1 MKRLALV
8 DDTFLRLESRRQPL
22 HIGMLMLL
30 QPPKDAGK
38 DFAKN
43 LAERLRSYT
52 QMTPPFNQRLVTRRG
67 IHYWTED
74 SELDLDHHFV
84 HLSLPDPGRIR
95 ELLAMVSR
103 VHSSHLDRAFPLW
116 RLYLIEGIE
125 DGRIAVYLK
134 IHHSMTD
141 GVAGIRMLASCMS
154 TDMEASM
161 TMPPPWS
168 IGIKKSKF
176 SQPLPVPTPHIESIS
191 ALTSMARE
199 GFKSSFQ
206 SIRAVS
212 REVVKSFKDFRSHNP
227 DFALG
232 GDAPRSIFNSKVSAS
247 RRFAAQSYSMPRIK
261 AVAEA
266 NDATSNDVILAMCAG
281 ALRKYLADRNELPD
295 KNLLAAVP
303 VSVRRKGYQ
312 NDAANQVA
320 FAIAHLATNTKDPVE
335 RLKAIK
341 SCMDYNKQRIK
352 NLSPGE
358 LTTYAALMLL
368 PGATNTLL
376 GYAPD
381 KALGNLVI
389 SHVPGP
395 RKDMYWQGAKLCG
408 LYPVSLVVD
417 SGALNITIISRHDYV
432 DFGLIACSKTV
443 PSMQRLLHYLEDAL
457 VDLENA
463 LHLSVSELAKDGVLS
478 EQEPAQ
484 PESSST
490 PEVELNRAKS
500 ELKEP
505 V

>member
-52 QMTPPFNQRLVTRRG
+52 QMAPPFNQRLVTRRG

-191 ALTSMARE
+191 ALGIVGLGH
-199 GFKSSFQ
+199 GFY
-206 SIRAVS
+206 AG
-212 REVVKSFKDFRSHNP
+212 H
-227 DFALG
+227 
-232 GDAPRSIFNSKVSAS
+232 
-247 RRFAAQSYSMPRIK
+247 RI
-261 AVAEA
+261 
-266 NDATSNDVILAMCAG
+266 G
-281 ALRKYLADRNELPD
+281 LR
-295 KNLLAAVP
+295 
-303 VSVRRKGYQ
+303 G
-312 NDAANQVA
+312 
-320 FAIAHLATNTKDPVE
+320 
-335 RLKAIK
+335 
-341 SCMDYNKQRIK
+341 
-352 NLSPGE
+352 
-358 LTTYAALMLL
+358 
-368 PGATNTLL
+368 
-376 GYAPD
+376 
-381 KALGNLVI
+381 
-389 SHVPGP
+389 
-395 RKDMYWQGAKLCG
+395 
-408 LYPVSLVVD
+408 
-417 SGALNITIISRHDYV
+417 
-432 DFGLIACSKTV
+432 KT
-443 PSMQRLLHYLEDAL
+443 P
-457 VDLENA
+457 
-463 LHLSVSELAKDGVLS
+463 
-478 EQEPAQ
+478 
-484 PESSST
+484 
-490 PEVELNRAKS
+490 
-500 ELKEP
+500 
-505 V
+505 